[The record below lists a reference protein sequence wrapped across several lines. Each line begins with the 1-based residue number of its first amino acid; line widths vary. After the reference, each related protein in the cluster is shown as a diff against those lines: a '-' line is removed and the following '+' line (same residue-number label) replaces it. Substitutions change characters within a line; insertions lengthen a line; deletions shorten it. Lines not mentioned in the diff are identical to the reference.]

1 MNTRSISIVLG
12 SFCYISM
19 SLQSALA
26 DDTEIYVSRKLP
38 EDQQVR
44 PNLMFV
50 IDNSGSMLEGVPG
63 TTCTIEERGKPNQ
76 CDEVVISQTCTGY
89 DRRGRC
95 NRWRD
100 NYEYRKTRL
109 QVVKDV
115 TNTLVDEL
123 RLSDDVNIGLMHF
136 DAAVR
141 GNINYSTSY
150 QGGLVAVP
158 VTRVST
164 IANTF
169 TTELNKLYAKG
180 STPLSETFYEAA
192 LYMKGAAPKFG
203 NNTQAVD
210 ENGNN
215 LANKPSVLNSKNGAS
230 YKSPIEY
237 SCQKS
242 NIILLTDG
250 APQLDNAAN
259 NDIRA
264 LISQTGASNTLFT
277 TSTANCRSAQ
287 TNRTDFNSNHYAS
300 GECLPHLAEHLAN
313 QDVSS
318 SQTGKQTV
326 NTYTIG
332 FATNQTLLQNTATA
346 GNGRY
351 FTTDNTS
358 GLVDALKSILVEIL
372 AENSTFATPSVAVSA
387 YNNLGYRNDLYY
399 ALFRPAEGARWV
411 GNVKRYKLGEDST
424 TGDSII
430 VDKNNQPAVDETTGF
445 FRENASSY
453 WSFQDGRDVAKG
465 GVAGML
471 GNSASRNIYTWT
483 AADRS
488 PTAGAGVA
496 GSVLINTS
504 AHALT
509 TGNAAIT
516 PALMG
521 VGTAAAKDNAVKW
534 GRGLDPVTNQA
545 RQQLADV
552 LHNEPRLVAY
562 KTDEDLVRVESIKN
576 GTESPSAS
584 PEELYMFFGTNEG
597 FIHAVDPETGE
608 EKFAFIPKELLPNLN
623 AYYTDPKGSD
633 AKRYGMDGQINLWV
647 EYGALDATAK
657 SRSITKNYLYAGM
670 RRGGRNYY
678 ALDVGTITSPALK
691 WVIKGGATPGFEKLG
706 QTWSTPKLA
715 DINVNGTKTKVLI
728 FTGGYDPQQ
737 DNDSPN
743 TPLANDNF
751 GNSLYIVNAE
761 TGQLIWRAG
770 HTSEAGANLQLA
782 SMTHSMPADPVI
794 IDINN
799 DGLADIIYAADSRA
813 QVFRFDINNAN
824 TGANNLGAGGRIAS
838 LGGANALNNRR
849 LFNMPDV
856 ALVRERGGKT
866 YFTISLGSGYRAHP
880 LNEDTIDR
888 FYVLRDEN
896 VFNKP
901 STYTTITENDLVDVS
916 SVDLTDAQ
924 AAEALEEIAELEAK
938 INALNQSVADTR
950 DVFTAFKD
958 SSGFTAKYNA
968 MLQANSSANDR
979 QVAIDSLMA
988 SDPYLLAHAPESL
1001 EQSKLQKGLL
1011 ASQQT
1016 LKAFQQARTAA
1027 DSDLAAKEAILSN
1040 ASANKAAAVAARE
1053 AAEAANSPSTP
1064 ETQADLDS
1072 AQAAETAAIDAYN
1085 IATAAAQAAY
1095 NQKNALHTQAESLAG
1110 LYSTLTNLQ
1119 AQLSSR
1125 HQEILDKEQAI
1136 IAAKAAAAD
1145 ETVIASLE
1153 TELTD
1158 LNSSY
1163 ASDPLTTER
1172 DALNTGSTST
1182 ALEDALAQLN
1192 SAIAGGNTA
1201 TIQTELDNLETLT
1214 GPPAGPTQ
1222 SIEDLLNRDEVAKN
1236 TALANNAKNQ
1246 ADNVA
1251 LLDSL
1256 ESQRLAFAG
1265 QASTAQAEA
1274 NAIANAAY
1282 DEGSGL
1288 LTAAQLT
1295 AAKAL
1300 YGDDLTLFEAYQ
1312 YLIDQAQLAT
1322 LDEDEGLPAL
1332 RESIN
1337 TLYAQLTPGNNY
1349 VPNQTLLA
1357 NSKGWFLRLPKGEK
1371 VLSSPLIF
1379 RGAVFFNTFSPRGE
1393 TVTTCGPDVGRGRA
1407 YALSL
1412 RDASAVLSQA
1422 GATPESSTPIRSYAL
1437 TRSGIPPAPS
1447 VVFSDKAPPKVI
1459 IGTEVLNDKDPEK
1472 CTEGVDCPI
1481 VCTGDIEYCEKDQP
1495 SIKKTYW
1502 REN

>member
-1 MNTRSISIVLG
+1 M
-12 SFCYISM
+12 
-19 SLQSALA
+19 
-26 DDTEIYVSRKLP
+26 
-38 EDQQVR
+38 
-44 PNLMFV
+44 
-50 IDNSGSMLEGVPG
+50 
-63 TTCTIEERGKPNQ
+63 
-76 CDEVVISQTCTGY
+76 
-89 DRRGRC
+89 
-95 NRWRD
+95 
-100 NYEYRKTRL
+100 
-109 QVVKDV
+109 
-115 TNTLVDEL
+115 
-123 RLSDDVNIGLMHF
+123 
-136 DAAVR
+136 
-141 GNINYSTSY
+141 
-150 QGGLVAVP
+150 
-158 VTRVST
+158 
-164 IANTF
+164 
-169 TTELNKLYAKG
+169 
-180 STPLSETFYEAA
+180 
-192 LYMKGAAPKFG
+192 
-203 NNTQAVD
+203 
-210 ENGNN
+210 
-215 LANKPSVLNSKNGAS
+215 
-230 YKSPIEY
+230 
-237 SCQKS
+237 
-242 NIILLTDG
+242 
-250 APQLDNAAN
+250 
-259 NDIRA
+259 
-264 LISQTGASNTLFT
+264 
-277 TSTANCRSAQ
+277 
-287 TNRTDFNSNHYAS
+287 
-300 GECLPHLAEHLAN
+300 PHLAEHLAN
-313 QDVSS
+313 QDASS
-318 SQTGKQTV
+318 SQPGKQTV

-424 TGDSII
+424 SGDAII
-430 VDKNNQPAVDETTGF
+430 VDKNGQPAVDETTGF

-465 GVAGML
+465 GIAGML
-471 GNSASRNIYTWT
+471 GNPASRNIYTWT

-488 PTAGAGVA
+488 PPAGAGVA

-509 TGNAAIT
+509 TANAAIT
-516 PALMG
+516 DTLMG
-521 VGTAAAKDNAVKW
+521 VSSPAAKDNAIKW

-562 KTDEDLVRVESIKN
+562 KTDEDLVRVENIKN
-576 GTESPSAS
+576 GTLSPSAS

-647 EYGALDATAK
+647 EYGAIDTTTK

-691 WVIKGGATPGFEKLG
+691 WVIKGGTTPGFGKLG

-737 DNDSPN
+737 DDDSTN
-743 TPLANDNF
+743 TPLANDNY

-849 LFNMPDV
+849 MFNMPDV

-888 FYVLRDEN
+888 FYVLRDAD
-896 VFNKP
+896 VFTKP
-901 STYTTITENDLVDVS
+901 STYTTMTESDLVDVS

-924 AAEALEEIAELEAK
+924 AAEILEDIAELEAK
-938 INALNQSVADTR
+938 INALNQKVDDTR
-950 DVFTAFKD
+950 DVFNAFKD

-988 SDPYLLAHAPESL
+988 ADPYLLAHAPESL
-1001 EQSKLQKGLL
+1001 EQSKLQQGLL

-1016 LKAFQQARTAA
+1016 LVALQQARASA
-1027 DSDLAAKEAILSN
+1027 DIDLANKDAAYST
-1040 ASANKAAAVAARE
+1040 ASAEKAAAVLAKE
-1053 AAEAANSPSTP
+1053 AAQSAYDADNSP
-1064 ETQADLDS
+1064 ENQASLDS
-1072 AQAAETAAIDAYN
+1072 ATAAETNAINAYN
-1085 IATAAAQAAY
+1085 IAAAAAQAAY
-1095 NQKNALHTQAESLAG
+1095 DKKNALHTQAESLAG
-1110 LYSTLTNLQ
+1110 LYSTLSNLQ
-1119 AQLSSR
+1119 SELSSR
-1125 HQEILDKEQAI
+1125 HQQILDKEQAI
-1136 IAAKAAAAD
+1136 IAAKAAAD
-1145 ETVIASLE
+1145 ETATASLE
-1153 TELTD
+1153 AELAG

-1172 DALNTGSTST
+1172 DALNAGSNST

-1192 SAIAGGNTA
+1192 SAIAGGDTT
-1201 TIQTELDNLETLT
+1201 TIQTALDNLETLT

-1222 SIEDLLNRDEVAKN
+1222 SIEDLLSRDEAAKN
-1236 TALANNAKNQ
+1236 TELANNAENQ

-1282 DEGSGL
+1282 DEGSAL
-1288 LTAAQLT
+1288 LTAAQLA
-1295 AAKAL
+1295 AAKTL
-1300 YGDDLTLFEAYQ
+1300 YGDDLTIFEAYQ

-1322 LDEDEGLPAL
+1322 LDADQGLPAL

-1337 TLYAQLTPGNNY
+1337 ALYAQLTPGNNY
-1349 VPNQTLLA
+1349 EPNQALLA
-1357 NSKGWFLRLPKGEK
+1357 SSKGWFLRLPKGEK

-1412 RDASAVLSQA
+1412 KDASAILSEA
-1422 GATPESSTPIRSYAL
+1422 GTTPGSDTPIRSYAL

-1447 VVFSDKAPPKVI
+1447 VVFSDNAPPKVI
-1459 IGTEVLNDKDPEK
+1459 IGTEVLNDKGQGSDSDPEK
-1472 CTEGVDCPI
+1472 CTGVDCPI
-1481 VCTGDIEYCEKDQP
+1481 ICTGDIEYCEKDQP

>member
-12 SFCYISM
+12 SFCYL
-19 SLQSALA
+19 SLTLQTALA

-50 IDNSGSMLEGVPG
+50 IDNSGSMDAAVDG
-63 TTCTIEERGKPNQ
+63 TTCAVADRDIRNR
-76 CDEVVISQTCTGY
+76 CVVTGS
-89 DRRGRC
+89 GN
-95 NRWRD
+95 NRT
-100 NYEYRKTRL
+100 YRKTRL

-115 TNTLVDEL
+115 TNQLIDEL
-123 RLSDDVNIGLMHF
+123 KLSDDVNVGLMHF
-136 DAAVR
+136 DAR
-141 GNINYSTSY
+141 SSGSNM
-150 QGGLVAVP
+150 QGGMVAIP
-158 VTRVST
+158 LSRVSS
-164 IANTF
+164 IANSF
-169 TTELNKLYAKG
+169 KTELNKLYAY
-180 STPLSETFYEAA
+180 SNTPLSESYYEAA
-192 LYMKGAAPKFG
+192 LYMKGATPKFG
-203 NNTQAVD
+203 NDTRAAY
-210 ENGNN
+210 ENGNSYSN
-215 LANKPSVLNSKNGAS
+215 VSKPSVSESKTGSRYA
-230 YKSPIEY
+230 SPIQY

-250 APQLDNAAN
+250 VPTYDNAAN
-259 NDIRA
+259 SDIRT
-264 LISQTGASNTLFT
+264 LIATTGAANTQYT
-277 TSTANCRSAQ
+277 QSTCRIPGNTSER
-287 TNRTDFNSNHYAS
+287 S
-300 GECLPHLAEHLAN
+300 GECMPHLAEHLAN
-313 QDVSS
+313 QDSSS
-318 SQTGKQTV
+318 SQPGKQTI

-424 TGDSII
+424 SGDAII
-430 VDKNNQPAVDETTGF
+430 VDKNGQPAVDETTGF

-453 WSFQDGRDVAKG
+453 WSFQDGREVAKG

-471 GNSASRNIYTWT
+471 GNPTSRNIYTWT

-509 TGNAAIT
+509 TGNTAIT

-534 GRGLDPVTNQA
+534 GRGLDPATNQA
-545 RQQLADV
+545 RQQLGDV

-562 KTDEDLVRVESIKN
+562 KTDEDLVRVEKIKN

-597 FIHAVDPETGE
+597 FIHAVDPGTGE

-647 EYGALDATAK
+647 EYGALDATTK

-691 WVIKGGATPGFEKLG
+691 WVIKGGTTPGFEKLG

-715 DINVNGTKTKVLI
+715 DININGTKTKVLI

-743 TPLANDNF
+743 TPLANDNY

-813 QVFRFDINNAN
+813 QVFRFDINNTN
-824 TGANNLGAGGRIAS
+824 TGANNLGVGGRIAS

-888 FYVLRDEN
+888 FYVLRDAN
-896 VFNKP
+896 VFTKP
-901 STYTTITENDLVDVS
+901 STYTTMTESDLVDVS

-924 AAEALEEIAELEAK
+924 AAEVLEDIAELEAK
-938 INALNQSVADTR
+938 INALNQKVADTR
-950 DVFTAFKD
+950 DVFNAFKD

-979 QVAIDSLMA
+979 QVAIDTLMA
-988 SDPYLLAHAPESL
+988 ADPYLLAHAPESL

-1016 LKAFQQARTAA
+1016 LQAFQQARAAA
-1027 DSDLAAKEAILSN
+1027 DSDLAD
-1040 ASANKAAAVAARE
+1040 KAAAKAV
-1053 AAEAANSPSTP
+1053 
-1064 ETQADLDS
+1064 
-1072 AQAAETAAIDAYN
+1072 
-1085 IATAAAQAAY
+1085 AAQAFSDDPSPANQAALDAATDEYSDAY
-1095 NQKNALHTQAESLAG
+1095 DKKNTLHTQAESLAEV
-1110 LYSTLTNLQ
+1110 YSTLTYLQ
-1119 AQLSSR
+1119 SELSSR
-1125 HQEILDKEQAI
+1125 YQQILDKEQAI
-1136 IAAKAAAAD
+1136 ITEKAGAAN
-1145 ETVIASLE
+1145 ETTLASLE
-1153 TELTD
+1153 AELAG
-1158 LNSSY
+1158 LNSNY
-1163 ASDPLTTER
+1163 ANDPLTTER
-1172 DALNTGSTST
+1172 DALNAGATTT
-1182 ALEDALAQLN
+1182 ALQDALSQLN
-1192 SAIAGGNTA
+1192 SAIAGGDTV
-1201 TIQTELDNLETLT
+1201 TIQTALDNLETLT
-1214 GPPAGPTQ
+1214 GPSAGPAQ
-1222 SIEDLLNRDEVAKN
+1222 SIEELLSRDEATKN
-1236 TALANNAKNQ
+1236 TELANNAENQ
-1246 ADNVA
+1246 ASNVA

-1256 ESQRLAFAG
+1256 EAQRLAFAG

-1282 DEGSGL
+1282 DESSAL
-1288 LTAAQLT
+1288 LTAAQLA

-1300 YGDDLTLFEAYQ
+1300 YGDDLTVFEAYQ

-1412 RDASAVLSQA
+1412 KDASAVLSQT
-1422 GATPESSTPIRSYAL
+1422 GAISGSDTPIRSYAL

-1459 IGTEVLNDKDPEK
+1459 IGTEVFNDKDPEK

-1481 VCTGDIEYCEKDQP
+1481 ICTGDIEYCEKDQP

>member
-1 MNTRSISIVLG
+1 MNIRSLPIVLG
-12 SFCYISM
+12 SFFYISL
-19 SLQSALA
+19 SLQTALA

-50 IDNSGSMLEGVPG
+50 IDNSGSMQNSVPG
-63 TTCTIEERGKPNQ
+63 TTCSVAERNIRNRCQ
-76 CDEVVISQTCTGY
+76 AVFINQTCTSY

-95 NRWRD
+95 NNWVD

-115 TNTLVDEL
+115 TNELIEEL

-136 DAAVR
+136 DAAPGTSNEEGGMIAIPAGR
-141 GNINYSTSY
+141 ASTTADSF
-150 QGGLVAVP
+150 
-158 VTRVST
+158 
-164 IANTF
+164 I
-169 TTELNKLYAKG
+169 TELNRLYAA
-180 STPLSETFYEAA
+180 SNTPLSESFYEAA
-192 LYMKGAAPKFG
+192 LYMKGATPKFG
-203 NNTQAVD
+203 NATHAAYED
-210 ENGNN
+210 GNN
-215 LANKPSVLNSKNGAS
+215 WTNPSKPSVATSKSGS
-230 YKSPIEY
+230 TYKSPIQY

-250 APQLDNAAN
+250 QPTYDNSAN
-259 NDIRA
+259 NDIRT
-264 LISQTGASNTLFT
+264 LINTSGAANTLHLA
-277 TSTANCRSAQ
+277 STCR
-287 TNRTDFNSNHYAS
+287 NPGTDSSSRS
-300 GECLPHLAEHLAN
+300 GECMPHLAEHLTN
-313 QDVSS
+313 QDASN
-318 SQTGKQTV
+318 SQPGKQTV

-332 FATNQTLLQNTATA
+332 FATNQTLLEDTATA

-424 TGDSII
+424 TGDAII

-453 WSFQDGRDVAKG
+453 WSFQDGKDVAKG

-471 GNSASRNIYTWT
+471 GNPASRNIYTWT
-483 AADRS
+483 AADRT

-516 PALMG
+516 TALMG
-521 VGTAAAKDNAVKW
+521 VSTAAAKDDAVKW

-562 KTDEDLVRVESIKN
+562 KTDEDLVRVEKIKN

-597 FIHAVDPETGE
+597 FIHAVDPGTGE

-623 AYYTDPKGSD
+623 AYYTNPKGSD

-647 EYGALDATAK
+647 EYGAVDATSK

-691 WVIKGGATPGFEKLG
+691 WVIKGGATPGFGKLG

-715 DINVNGTKTKVLI
+715 DIKVNGTKTKVLI

-737 DNDSPN
+737 DDDSTN
-743 TPLANDNF
+743 IPLANDNY

-782 SMTHSMPADPVI
+782 NMTHSMPADPVI
-794 IDINN
+794 IDIDN

-824 TGANNLGAGGRIAS
+824 TGANTLGAGGRIAS

-880 LNEDTIDR
+880 LNDDTIDR

-896 VFNKP
+896 VFTKP
-901 STYTTITENDLVDVS
+901 TTYTTMTESDLVDAS

-924 AAEALEEIAELEAK
+924 AAEKLEEIAELEAK
-938 INALNQSVADTR
+938 IKALNESVADTR

-988 SDPYLLAHAPESL
+988 ADPYLLAHAPESL
-1001 EQSKLQKGLL
+1001 EQSKLQQGLL

-1016 LKAFQQARTAA
+1016 LEAFQQARAAA
-1027 DSDLAAKEAILSN
+1027 DSDYAD
-1040 ASANKAAAVAARE
+1040 KAAAKAV
-1053 AAEAANSPSTP
+1053 
-1064 ETQADLDS
+1064 
-1072 AQAAETAAIDAYN
+1072 
-1085 IATAAAQAAY
+1085 AAQAFSDDPSLANQATLDAATNEYADAY
-1095 NQKNALHTQAESLAG
+1095 DKKNALHTQAESFAG

-1119 AQLSSR
+1119 GELSSR
-1125 HQEILDKEQAI
+1125 HQQILDKEQAI
-1136 IAAKAAAAD
+1136 IAEKAGAAD
-1145 ETVIASLE
+1145 ETTLASLE
-1153 TELTD
+1153 AELAG

-1172 DALNTGSTST
+1172 DALNAGTTTT
-1182 ALEDALAQLN
+1182 ALQDALSQLN

-1201 TIQTELDNLETLT
+1201 TIQTALDNLETLT

-1222 SIEDLLNRDEVAKN
+1222 SIEELLNRDEATKN
-1236 TALANNAKNQ
+1236 TALANNAENQ
-1246 ADNVA
+1246 ANNVA

-1256 ESQRLAFAG
+1256 ETQRIAFAG

-1274 NAIANAAY
+1274 NAISNAAY
-1282 DEGSGL
+1282 DEGSAL
-1288 LTAAQLT
+1288 LTAAQLA

-1300 YGDDLTLFEAYQ
+1300 YGDDLTIFEAYQ

-1322 LDEDEGLPAL
+1322 LDADEGLPAL

-1412 RDASAVLSQA
+1412 KDASAILSEA
-1422 GATPESSTPIRSYAL
+1422 GTTPESDNPIRSYAL

-1447 VVFSDKAPPKVI
+1447 VVFSDNAPPKVI
-1459 IGTEVLNDKDPEK
+1459 IGTEVLNDKDPDE

-1481 VCTGDIEYCEKDQP
+1481 KCNADIEYCEKDQP

>member
-1 MNTRSISIVLG
+1 MNIRSISIVLG
-12 SFCYISM
+12 SFCYL
-19 SLQSALA
+19 SLTLQTALA

-44 PNLMFV
+44 PNLLFV
-50 IDNSGSMLEGVPG
+50 IDNSGSMDDAVDG
-63 TTCTIEERGKPNQ
+63 TTCAVADRAIRNRCVTTGRG
-76 CDEVVISQTCTGY
+76 S
-89 DRRGRC
+89 RRT
-95 NRWRD
+95 
-100 NYEYRKTRL
+100 YRKTRL

-115 TNTLVDEL
+115 TNQLIDEL
-123 RLSDDVNIGLMHF
+123 KLSDDVNVGLMHF
-136 DAAVR
+136 DAR
-141 GNINYSTSY
+141 SSGSNM
-150 QGGLVAVP
+150 QGGMVAIP

-164 IANTF
+164 VADSF
-169 TTELNKLYAKG
+169 KTELNKLYAY
-180 STPLSETFYEAA
+180 SNTPLSESYYEAA
-192 LYMKGAAPKFG
+192 LYMKGATPKFG
-203 NNTQAVD
+203 NSTRAAYED
-210 ENGNN
+210 GNSYSN
-215 LANKPSVLNSKNGAS
+215 VSKPSVAGSKTGSLYA
-230 YKSPIEY
+230 SPIQY

-250 APQLDNAAN
+250 VPTYDNAAN
-259 NDIRA
+259 SDIRT
-264 LISQTGASNTLFT
+264 LIGTSGAANTQYT
-277 TSTANCRSAQ
+277 QSTCRIPGNTSER
-287 TNRTDFNSNHYAS
+287 S
-300 GECLPHLAEHLAN
+300 GECMPHLAEHLAN

-430 VDKNNQPAVDETTGF
+430 VDENNQPAVDETTGF

-471 GNSASRNIYTWT
+471 GNPASRNIYTWT

>member
-1 MNTRSISIVLG
+1 MNIRSLSIVLG
-12 SFCYISM
+12 SFCYISLT
-19 SLQSALA
+19 LQTALA

-50 IDNSGSMLEGVPG
+50 IDNSGSMSAGVPG
-63 TTCTIEERGKPNQ
+63 TTCTEAERDIRNR
-76 CDEVVISQTCTGY
+76 CELEVISRTCTRY
-89 DRRGRC
+89 DWRGRC
-95 NRWRD
+95 TNYTN

-115 TNTLVDEL
+115 TNELVEEL
-123 RLSDDVNIGLMHF
+123 RLSDDVNIGLIHF
-136 DAAVR
+136 DAAP
-141 GNINYSTSY
+141 STSNE
-150 QGGLVAVP
+150 QGGMVAIP
-158 VTRVST
+158 TTRVST
-164 IANTF
+164 IADSF
-169 TTELNKLYAKG
+169 KAELNKLYAA
-180 STPLSETFYEAA
+180 SNTPISESFYEAA

-203 NNTQAVD
+203 NGTNAAYEDGDGWT
-210 ENGNN
+210 NPS
-215 LANKPSVLNSKNGAS
+215 KPSVAESKDGSN
-230 YKSPIEY
+230 YKSPIQY

-250 APQLDNAAN
+250 APTYDNAAN
-259 NDIRA
+259 NDIRS
-264 LISQTGASNTLFT
+264 LISTSGAANTQYTSSSCRDPGSSN
-277 TSTANCRSAQ
+277 SDR
-287 TNRTDFNSNHYAS
+287 S
-300 GECLPHLAEHLAN
+300 GECMPHLAEHLAN

-318 SQTGKQTV
+318 SQAGKQTI

-358 GLVDALKSILVEIL
+358 GLVDALKSILIEIL

-411 GNVKRYKLGEDST
+411 GNVKRYKLEADST
-424 TGDSII
+424 SSDSII
-430 VDKNNQPAVDETTGF
+430 VDKDGQPAVDETTGF

-471 GNSASRNIYTWT
+471 GNPSSRNIYTWT
-483 AADRS
+483 ADDRS
-488 PTAGAGVA
+488 PTAAAGVV

-516 PALMG
+516 GDLMG
-521 VGTAAAKDNAVKW
+521 VSTATAKDNAVKW

-562 KTDEDLVRVESIKN
+562 KTDEDLVRVENIKN
-576 GTESPSAS
+576 GTESPSTS
-584 PEELYMFFGTNEG
+584 PEQLYMFFGTNEG
-597 FIHAVDPETGE
+597 FIHAVNPATGAE
-608 EKFAFIPKELLPNLN
+608 QFAFIPKELLPNLN

-633 AKRYGMDGQINLWV
+633 AKHYGMDGQINLWV
-647 EYGALDATAK
+647 EYGALNATTK

-691 WVIKGGATPGFEKLG
+691 WVIKGGTTQDSTPGFEKLG

-715 DINVNGTKTKVLI
+715 DIKVNGTKTKVLV

-743 TPLANDNF
+743 TPLANDNY

-794 IDINN
+794 IDING
-799 DGLADIIYAADSRA
+799 DGLSDIIYAADSRA
-813 QVFRFDINNAN
+813 QVFRFDIDNAN
-824 TGANNLGAGGRIAS
+824 TGANNLAAGGRIAS
-838 LGGANALNNRR
+838 LGGADALNNRR

-888 FYVLRDEN
+888 FYVLRDAD
-896 VFNKP
+896 VFTKP
-901 STYTTITENDLVDVS
+901 STYTTMTESDLVDVS

-924 AAEALEEIAELEAK
+924 AAEILAEIIKLEAE
-938 INALNQSVADTR
+938 INALNQNVADAR

-958 SSGFTAKYNA
+958 SSGFTGKYNA

-979 QVAIDSLMA
+979 QVAIDSVLA
-988 SDPYLLAHAPESL
+988 SDPFLLSHAPESL
-1001 EQSKLQKGLL
+1001 EQSKLQQGLL

-1016 LKAFQQARTAA
+1016 LAALQQARAAA
-1027 DSDLAAKEAILSN
+1027 DIDLADKDAAYNSASADKAAAILAKEA
-1040 ASANKAAAVAARE
+1040 AQSAYDAD
-1053 AAEAANSPSTP
+1053 NSP
-1064 ETQADLDS
+1064 ENQASLDS
-1072 AQAAETAAIDAYN
+1072 ATAAETAAINAYDS
-1085 IATAAAQAAY
+1085 AAAAAQAAY
-1095 NQKNALHTQAESLAG
+1095 DKKNALHTQAESLAG
-1110 LYSTLTNLQ
+1110 LYSTTTNLQ
-1119 AQLSSR
+1119 SELSSR
-1125 HQEILDKEQAI
+1125 HQQILDKEQAI
-1136 IAAKAAAAD
+1136 IDAKAASAD
-1145 ETVIASLE
+1145 ETAIASLE
-1153 TELTD
+1153 AELVS

-1172 DALNTGSTST
+1172 DALNAGSTST
-1182 ALEDALAQLN
+1182 ALKDALAQLN
-1192 SAIAGGNTA
+1192 SAIAGGDTT
-1201 TIQTELDNLETLT
+1201 TIQTALDNLETLT
-1214 GPPAGPTQ
+1214 GPPTGPNQ
-1222 SIEDLLNRDEVAKN
+1222 SIEDLLSRDEASKN
-1236 TALANNAKNQ
+1236 TELANNAENQ
-1246 ADNVA
+1246 ANNVA

-1282 DEGSGL
+1282 DEGSAL
-1288 LTAAQLT
+1288 LTAEQLA
-1295 AAKAL
+1295 AAKTL
-1300 YGDDLTLFEAYQ
+1300 YGDDLTVFEAYQ

-1322 LDEDEGLPAL
+1322 LDADEGLPAL
-1332 RESIN
+1332 RGSIN

-1412 RDASAVLSQA
+1412 KDASAILSQND
-1422 GATPESSTPIRSYAL
+1422 TPIRSFAL
-1437 TRSGIPPAPS
+1437 IRSGIPPAPS

-1481 VCTGDIEYCEKDQP
+1481 KCEGDIAYCDKDP
-1495 SIKKTYW
+1495 STIKKTYW

>member
-1 MNTRSISIVLG
+1 MNIRSLSIVLG
-12 SFCYISM
+12 SFFYASL

-26 DDTEIYVSRKLP
+26 DDNEIYVSRTLP

-50 IDNSGSMLEGVPG
+50 IDNSGSMLSGVPG
-63 TTCTIEERGKPNQ
+63 TTCAVADQSIRNR
-76 CDEVVISQTCTGY
+76 CLEVRVSRTCTGY
-89 DRRGRC
+89 DNRGRC
-95 NRWRD
+95 NLWVN

-115 TNTLVDEL
+115 TNELVEEL

-136 DAAVR
+136 DAAP
-141 GNINYSTSY
+141 GTSNEE
-150 QGGLVAVP
+150 GGMVAIP
-158 VTRVST
+158 AGRASATADSF
-164 IANTF
+164 I
-169 TTELNKLYAKG
+169 TELNRLYGA
-180 STPLSETFYEAA
+180 SNTPLSESFYEAA
-192 LYMKGAAPKFG
+192 RYMKGATPKFG
-203 NNTQAVD
+203 NDTNAAYEDGTSWT
-210 ENGNN
+210 NPS
-215 LANKPSVLNSKNGAS
+215 KPSVDASKSGS
-230 YKSPIEY
+230 EYKSPIEY
-237 SCQKS
+237 ACQKS

-250 APQLDNAAN
+250 APTHDNSAN

-264 LISQTGASNTLFT
+264 LINTSGAANTLHLAST
-277 TSTANCRSAQ
+277 CRDPGTDSTSL
-287 TNRTDFNSNHYAS
+287 HS
-300 GECLPHLAEHLAN
+300 GECMPHLAEHLAN
-313 QDVSS
+313 QDASS
-318 SQTGKQTV
+318 SQPGKQTV

-358 GLVDALKSILVEIL
+358 GLTDALKSILVEVL
-372 AENSTFATPSVAVSA
+372 AENATFATPSVAVSA

-471 GNSASRNIYTWT
+471 GIPASRNIYTWT
-483 AADRS
+483 SADRS

-496 GSVLINTS
+496 GSELINTS

-516 PALMG
+516 TALMG
-521 VGTAAAKDNAVKW
+521 VSTAAAKDNAVKW

-562 KTDEDLVRVESIKN
+562 KTDEDLVRVENIKN
-576 GTESPSAS
+576 GTVSALAS

-597 FIHAVDPETGE
+597 FIHAVDPGTGE

-623 AYYTDPKGSD
+623 AYYTDSKGPD

-647 EYGALDATAK
+647 EYGALDATSK

-691 WVIKGGATPGFEKLG
+691 WVIKGGTTPGFGKLG

-715 DINVNGTKTKVLI
+715 DIKVNGTKTKVLI
-728 FTGGYDPQQ
+728 FTGGYDTQQ
-737 DNDSPN
+737 DDDSPN
-743 TPLANDNF
+743 TPLTNDNY

-794 IDINN
+794 IDIDN

-813 QVFRFDINNAN
+813 QVFRFDIDNDN
-824 TGANNLGAGGRIAS
+824 TGANTLAAGGRIAS

-856 ALVRERGGKT
+856 ALVRERSGKT

-880 LNEDTIDR
+880 LNVDTIDR
-888 FYVLRDEN
+888 FYVLRDAN
-896 VFNKP
+896 VFTKP
-901 STYTTITENDLVDVS
+901 STYTTMTESDLVDVS

-924 AAEALEEIAELEAK
+924 AAETIEKIAELEAD
-938 INALNQSVADTR
+938 INTLNQDVADTR
-950 DVFTAFKD
+950 DVFTAFKN
-958 SSGFTAKYNA
+958 SSDFTAKYNA

-988 SDPYLLAHAPESL
+988 ADPYLLAHAPESL
-1001 EQSKLQKGLL
+1001 EQSKLQQGLL

-1016 LKAFQQARTAA
+1016 LEAFQQARAAA
-1027 DSDLAAKEAILSN
+1027 DSDLAD
-1040 ASANKAAAVAARE
+1040 KAAAKAV
-1053 AAEAANSPSTP
+1053 
-1064 ETQADLDS
+1064 
-1072 AQAAETAAIDAYN
+1072 
-1085 IATAAAQAAY
+1085 AAQAFSDDPSPSNQATLDAAINEYADAY
-1095 NQKNALHTQAESLAG
+1095 DKKNALHTQAESLAG
-1110 LYSTLTNLQ
+1110 LYGTLTNLQ
-1119 AQLSSR
+1119 GELSSR
-1125 HQEILDKEQAI
+1125 HQQILDKEQAV

-1145 ETVIASLE
+1145 QAAIASLE
-1153 TELTD
+1153 AELAG

-1163 ASDPLTTER
+1163 FSDPRTTER
-1172 DALNTGSTST
+1172 DALNAGSTST
-1182 ALEDALAQLN
+1182 ALKNALAQLN
-1192 SAIAGGNTA
+1192 SVIVVGDTA
-1201 TIQTELDNLETLT
+1201 TIQTALDNLETLT

-1222 SIEDLLNRDEVAKN
+1222 SIEDLLSRDEAAKN
-1236 TALANNAKNQ
+1236 TTLANNAENQ
-1246 ADNVA
+1246 ASNVA
-1251 LLDSL
+1251 LLDAL

-1274 NAIANAAY
+1274 NAIANTAY
-1282 DEGSGL
+1282 DGGSAL
-1288 LTAAQLT
+1288 LTAAQLA

-1300 YGDDLTLFEAYQ
+1300 YGDDLTIFEAYQ

-1322 LDEDEGLPAL
+1322 LDADEGLPAL

-1379 RGAVFFNTFSPRGE
+1379 RGAVFFTTFSPRGE

-1412 RDASAVLSQA
+1412 KDASAVLSQT
-1422 GATPESSTPIRSYAL
+1422 GTTPESDTPIRSYAL

-1447 VVFSDKAPPKVI
+1447 VVFSDNAPPKVI
-1459 IGTEVLNDKDPEK
+1459 IGTEVLNDKEPEK
-1472 CTEGVDCPI
+1472 CAEGSVDCPI
-1481 VCTGDIEYCEKDQP
+1481 KCTGDIEYCEKDQP